1 MTLPAS
7 GSVAANLKTRLWH
20 PFADMHTVQGRE
32 LVIDRAEGVWLYDED
47 GKRYLDATAALWY
60 ANVGH
65 GRREIADAVA
75 EQMKRLAGYQIF
87 DVFANRPALALAE
100 RLTQLAPLGEGS
112 VTFFTS
118 GGGSD
123 AIDTAAKI
131 ARRYWIVR
139 GEPDRK
145 IIIARS
151 GAYHGMNGYGTSL
164 AGIEPNHSGWGP
176 LMGDIVHIDRFDL
189 EGLERVLQENQGAV
203 AAFVGEPV
211 QGAAG
216 VFPPVDGYWEGV
228 QDLLKAHGVLLIADE
243 VITGYGRTG
252 NWFGSERYD
261 LDADLIVTAKGLSSG
276 YTPIGAVIASER
288 VREVLWSEESGPFR
302 HGYTYSG
309 HPAACAGA
317 LKNLEIIERE
327 GLVERVAALE
337 PVFAAKVR
345 ELAGHPL
352 VEEVRTAGLLA
363 GVEISGDARAA
374 RPGLVEE
381 ISVKARELGVIVRPL
396 VGHSLQISPPF
407 VITEEQIDEL
417 VEVLGRALDSSH
429 R

>member
-1 MTLPAS
+1 MTSSAA
-7 GSVAANLKTRLWH
+7 GSAAVSLQTRLWH
-20 PFADMHTVQGRE
+20 PFAAMSAVQGNE
-32 LVIDRAEGVWLYDED
+32 LVITRAEGVWLYDED

-60 ANVGH
+60 VNVGH
-65 GRREIADAVA
+65 GREEIAEAVA
-75 EQMKRLAGYQIF
+75 EQMKRLASYQIF
-87 DVFANRPALALAE
+87 DVFANRPALELAD
-100 RLTQLAPLGEGS
+100 RLTQLAPLGDGS
-112 VTFFTS
+112 AAFFTS

-139 GEPDRK
+139 GEPERT
-145 IIIARS
+145 IIVARS

-176 LMGDIVHIDRFDL
+176 LVGDIVHVDRFDL
-189 EGLERVLQENQGAV
+189 EGLERVLQENRGAV
-203 AAFVGEPV
+203 AAFIGEPI

-228 QDLLKAHGVLLIADE
+228 QDLLKEHGVLLIADE

-252 NWFGSERYD
+252 KWFASERYD

-276 YTPIGAVIASER
+276 YAPIGAVIAGPR
-288 VREVLWSEESGPFR
+288 VREVLWSQEAGAFR

-309 HPAACAGA
+309 HPAACVAA

-327 GLVERVAALE
+327 GLVERVAELE
-337 PVFAAKVR
+337 PAFAAKVR

-352 VEEVRTAGLLA
+352 VEEVRTGGLLA
-363 GVEISGDARAA
+363 GVEISREARSA
-374 RPGLVEE
+374 RPGVVDE
-381 ISVKARELGVIVRPL
+381 IALKARELGVIVRPL
-396 VGHSLQISPPF
+396 VGHSLQVSPPF
-407 VITEEQIDEL
+407 VITEEEIAEL
-417 VEVLGRALDSSH
+417 VGVLRQALDSVDL
-429 R
+429 